1 MKKFISLLLLILVFS
16 SKVEAQKKSWFVF
29 QPNSQGKNIRFNGN
43 IMQLSNSNYFAP
55 IHPFTKK
62 NFANYL
68 SLNAQTDTSGNLVLY
83 VLSTIDS
90 VFVFD
95 HKNNFVSAIKAYDIS
110 PIIVPMPDGLTFHLF
125 IGSGFFVYRHYPE
138 DESVLNLSR
147 SVSSSVKINVQPKE
161 KENGAVYVQK
171 RSIQMIKNQCD
182 THVYKLH
189 AVTANLDGMTGRY
202 LISTTITTTKSNW
215 EYPVFSRID
224 TTNITQDSG
233 RFEYSISEV
242 EINPNKNFFAYTS
255 SSVLYAQQIVSK
267 KLIGNWYKKN
277 LERLYNDSGLFI
289 LGQEFLNDSILLYSM
304 YSIYDTNSVHQ
315 GVFKIKLTDK
325 GFGAPSKIINSEKF
339 KFSYLEMG
347 GNQKIYA
354 ANNKGYYYYSA
365 TVDSFIKESTVNIT
379 PEPTID
385 FLTQKLN
392 GEYDGPPVKVYYFQN
407 HIDGF
412 MNETYVN
419 TKSVVDS
426 VIIKSNKAYTSSNHD
441 LTELKKGPI
450 YVMSHVKIYNT
461 AKNVSFDGM
470 QFYFH
475 ENAKFDIV
483 ASNKVQFLGTTLMGT
498 CGAMWQGVKLMPI
511 DTGINVVFGKNS
523 SNLKSLVRDA
533 AIGLKSIHSKN
544 RITIKDS
551 TKFTANVKD
560 VEISN
565 GLIDRINIYNSLFI
579 DTARLNHRN
588 KKTTV
593 GIQLDNSFCNIGKNN
608 FGKNIII
615 GNEIGINVLNSKY
628 VQLDNCSIEHC
639 EFGANM
645 DNVRRI
651 SIKNSQITYC
661 GTGVKAY
668 LFLTFDFVSNSV
680 LNSYNK
686 VGYAGIGLDLNTIL
700 LDRVKIGGQK
710 SEKNTF
716 SSIANYSVRLLKKN
730 AILNTSYFPVN
741 EIEPTLI
748 PVRPAINPLNWKR
761 IEISNNVIN
770 GSLSHTGIAIV
781 GTEKWHIDTCLIQN
795 NKIESGLG
803 ISLTYAIL
811 NNCVNYLIPTKDN
824 INDCY
829 GKKNICENSFV
840 VKVNK
845 NYNLSN
851 NFGTG
856 ILLKQCE
863 KILVGHNKFVGFDSF
878 YTNVGINLLNST
890 SCLIYRDTF
899 WGFNNGVRLKD
910 NCMYSNVYCNYFDRV
925 LFGIVL
931 DKSTLRNNN
940 YPLLFSSL
948 PYNKRVHGLSVA
960 SGASFESR
968 DNSFVN
974 IRKGGTCINNDKIYN
989 IFSNKWD
996 FSNTDTRRVNFVSSK
1011 NLRGFVMHDNA
1022 INYCG
1027 VNSNNSST
1035 SNLDSVISTGINS
1048 NENDSFWMNYYIAEK
1063 AFRGEIVVNNAN
1075 SFSNQIVELENSIKT
1090 NTLGDM
1096 QAKWNALSANTQK
1109 ENELKYVLGKRI
1121 DYLSNYD
1128 TLYNRTSKSDNFKN
1142 WINDSFFTN
1151 LNIMVD
1157 TSLFVVNHKMLNDS
1171 VIQQLYTIAIKDP
1184 YKVSFAAFFARAFL
1198 QSLGKDYLYYDSIE
1212 PTYLSLVGQVTNSC
1226 NGGGASGILVKL
1238 LRQNGTYT
1246 GLSTTTEDFGYFQFD
1261 GISMKDLNHQDNY
1274 FVKAY
1279 FPNDTLH
1286 TTFVSTL
1293 ENLINDSMIIID
1305 CLFPTP
1311 PQLGTKSNEK
1321 KYRGF
1326 ISPIPVIDNIHIENM
1341 EDCMGIE
1348 LVNNIGQVVKRS
1360 TNNLKSGEM
1369 DIDVKDLTNGVYF
1382 VKLYYSDSTFKS
1394 TKIIIRK

>member
-1 MKKFISLLLLILVFS
+1 MRKILLSLLIVFCFLT
-16 SKVEAQKKSWFVF
+16 KVEAQKNSWFIF
-29 QPNSQGKNIRFNGN
+29 QPNSQGKNIKFNGN
-43 IMQLSNSNYFAP
+43 NMVLSGSNYFAP
-55 IHPFTKK
+55 KHPFTKK

-95 HKNNFVSAIKAYDIS
+95 HKNNFVSAIQVYDIS

-125 IGSGFFVYRHYPE
+125 IGGGFFTFRHYPE
-138 DESVLNLSR
+138 DESILNQFR
-147 SVSSSVKINVQPKE
+147 SVSSSVKINVRPKLH
-161 KENGAVYVQK
+161 GAVAAQK

-224 TTNITQDSG
+224 TTIITQDSG
-233 RFEYSISEV
+233 RFEYSISEA
-242 EINPNKNFFAYTS
+242 EINPSQNFFVYTS
-255 SSVLYAQQIVSK
+255 SSSLFAQEIISS
-267 KLIGNWYKKN
+267 KLIGSWHKKN
-277 LERLYNDSGLFI
+277 LGGLYNDSGLFI

-304 YSIYDTNSVHQ
+304 YSVYDTNTVNQ
-315 GVFKIKLTDK
+315 GVFKIKLTNN
-325 GFGAPSKIINSEKF
+325 GFGAPTKIINSEKF

-347 GNQKIYA
+347 GNKKIYA
-354 ANNKGYYYYSA
+354 ANKNGFYFYSSS
-365 TVDSFIKESTVNIT
+365 VDSFVKETSINIT

-392 GEYDGPPVKVYYFQN
+392 GEYIGPSVKVYYFQN
-407 HIDGF
+407 QIDGF

-533 AIGLKSIHSKN
+533 VIGLKSIHSKN

-593 GIQLDNSFCNIGKNN
+593 GIQLGNSFCIIGKKN

-639 EFGANM
+639 EFGAMMN
-645 DNVRRI
+645 NVNGI
-651 SIKNSQITYC
+651 SIKNSILSYC
-661 GTGVKAY
+661 GTGLKAD
-668 LFLTFDFVSNSV
+668 LFLTFDFVNNTVFNSN
-680 LNSYNK
+680 NK
-686 VGYAGIGLDLNTIL
+686 EGYAGVGLDLYTIL
-700 LDRVKIGGQK
+700 VDRIKIGGQK

-716 SSIANYSVRLLKKN
+716 SSMKNNSVRLSRINSTKFG
-730 AILNTSYFPVN
+730 SFFPTN
-741 EIEPTLI
+741 GLETQLI
-748 PVRPAINPLNWKR
+748 PARPMINPLNWKKV
-761 IEISNNVIN
+761 IISNNVIY
-770 GSLSHTGIAIV
+770 GSLSHTGISIKSD
-781 GTEKWHIDTCLIQN
+781 EKCKIDTCV
-795 NKIESGLG
+795 IEFNRIECGLG
-803 ISLTYAIL
+803 ISLYNLAM
-811 NNCVNYLIPTKDN
+811 NNCANNLIPTKDN
-824 INDCY
+824 IMDCY
-829 GKKNICENSFV
+829 GKKNICNNLFLVSS
-840 VKVNK
+840 NL

-851 NFGTG
+851 GFGTG
-856 ILLKQCE
+856 VLLNKCE
-863 KILVGHNKFVGFDSF
+863 KILLNFNDF
-878 YTNVGINLLNST
+878 LCLNSSSKNSGISVLNSS

-899 WGFNNGVRLKD
+899 LDFYNGVRLED
-910 NCMYSNVYCNYFDRV
+910 NCLYSNLYCNYFNRN
-925 LFGIVL
+925 LFSIVL
-931 DKSTLRNNN
+931 ERSILRNNN
-940 YPLLFSSL
+940 FPLLTSSI
-948 PYNKRVHGLSVA
+948 PYNKRVHGLSLA
-960 SGASFESR
+960 NGASFESR

-974 IRKGGTCINNDKIYN
+974 IRKGGACINNDKIYN
-989 IFSNKWD
+989 IFENKWD

-1011 NLRGFVMHDNA
+1011 NLRGFVMRDNA

-1035 SNLDSVISTGINS
+1035 SNLDSVISTDINS

-1063 AFRGEIVVNNAN
+1063 AFRGEMVVNNAN

-1090 NTLGDM
+1090 NTLSDM
-1096 QAKWNALSANTQK
+1096 QTKWNALSANTQK

-1128 TLYNRTSKSDNFKN
+1128 TLYYRTLKSDNIKN
-1142 WINDSFFTN
+1142 WINDSVFTN
-1151 LNIMVD
+1151 MNIMVD
-1157 TSLFVVNHKMLNDS
+1157 TNLLLVQHKMLHDS
-1171 VIQQLYTIAIKDP
+1171 VIQQLHAIAMKDP
-1184 YKVSFAAFFARAFL
+1184 DTVSYAAFFARTFL
-1198 QSLGKDYLYYDSIE
+1198 ETLGENYIYSDSLAPSF
-1212 PTYLSLVGQVTNSC
+1212 LSLVGQVTNSC

-1246 GLSTTTEDFGYFQFD
+1246 GLSTITEDFGYFQFD

-1311 PQLGTKSNEK
+1311 PQLGAKSNES

-1326 ISPIPVIDNIHIENM
+1326 ISPNPVIDNIHIENI
-1341 EDCMGIE
+1341 EDCMNIE
-1348 LVNNIGQVVKRS
+1348 LVNNLGQVVKRV
-1360 TNNLKSGEM
+1360 TNNFKSSEM
-1369 DIDVKDLTNGVYF
+1369 DMDVKDLTNGVYF
-1382 VKLYYSDSTFKS
+1382 VKLYYSDTTFKS